1 MRWTGNTVS
10 PRGMTDSAIRPFQK
24 EPMPGIELQVLSVL
38 RALAEIAGMFLL
50 AQGALYLLAGGR
62 REQNF
67 VYQLFRIITRP
78 VISTTRFM
86 TPKAIADKYIPFIAF
101 FLLFWLWILLAYVR
115 QVVCQLNGLVCG

>member
-1 MRWTGNTVS
+1 
-10 PRGMTDSAIRPFQK
+10 MT
-24 EPMPGIELQVLSVL
+24 GIELQALSVL

-50 AQGALYLLAGGR
+50 AQGALFLLAGGR

-67 VYQLFRIITRP
+67 VYQMFSIITRP

-86 TPKAIADKYIPFIAF
+86 MPKLIADKYIAFIAF

-115 QVVCQLNGLVCG
+115 QVACELNGLVCG